1 MFIIPA
7 IDLIEGKCVRLT
19 QGDYE
24 KKTVYHDDPLDVAL
38 AFEDAG
44 LTRLHLVDLDGAK
57 AQRIVNYRVL
67 ERIAAKTHLHVDFG
81 GGLKSD
87 DDLRIAFEC
96 GAKQVTGGTVAVK
109 APELFLEWLRRYGSE
124 AIILGADFRNGRI
137 AVSGW
142 QESST
147 LELLPFLK
155 DYTEKGV
162 RYAISTDVSKD
173 GLLQGSALTTYQ
185 EIRSELPE
193 LRLIASGG
201 VTGMEELEQ
210 LRDIG
215 CYGAIVGKAIYEG
228 RITLKDLTKF
238 IE

>member
-24 KKTVYHDDPLDVAL
+24 KKTVYHDDPLDMAL

-57 AQRIVNYRVL
+57 AQRIINYRVL
-67 ERIAAKTHLHVDFG
+67 ERIAAKTQLHIDFG

-96 GAKQVTGGTVAVK
+96 GAKQVTGGTIAVK

-124 AIILGADFRNGRI
+124 AIILGADFRDGHI

-147 LELLPFLK
+147 RELLPFLK
-155 DYTEKGV
+155 DYLNKGV

-173 GLLQGSALTTYQ
+173 GLLQGSARATYE

-193 LRLIASGG
+193 LQLIASGG

-210 LRDIG
+210 LRAIG
-215 CYGAIVGKAIYEG
+215 CYGAIVGKALYEG
-228 RITLKDLTKF
+228 RIALKELRNF
-238 IE
+238 AG